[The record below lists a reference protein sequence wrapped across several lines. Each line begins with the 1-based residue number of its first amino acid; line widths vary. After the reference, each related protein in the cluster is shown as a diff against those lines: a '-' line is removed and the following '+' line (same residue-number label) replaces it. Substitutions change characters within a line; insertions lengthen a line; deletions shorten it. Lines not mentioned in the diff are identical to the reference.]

1 MFCLPYSLR
10 KLTSNVFVCSLIC
23 FQCTHSLDCPEPK
36 EKKRSNAGI
45 LNAWVAKFILETNYQ
60 IQLELRVHT
69 FCWVQA
75 EHWINCLELPFIQH
89 TRGPDMD
96 RLSSILSGKFMIFVI
111 SSCWCG
117 MEYICG

>member
-1 MFCLPYSLR
+1 MFLCAHSSVSSVHIPWIVPNQNKKKVMVGSSMHGWPNLFWKQIIKYS
-10 KLTSNVFVCSLIC
+10 
-23 FQCTHSLDCPEPK
+23 
-36 EKKRSNAGI
+36 
-45 LNAWVAKFILETNYQ
+45 
-60 IQLELRVHT
+60 LELRVHT

-75 EHWINCLELPFIQH
+75 EHGINCLELPLIQH